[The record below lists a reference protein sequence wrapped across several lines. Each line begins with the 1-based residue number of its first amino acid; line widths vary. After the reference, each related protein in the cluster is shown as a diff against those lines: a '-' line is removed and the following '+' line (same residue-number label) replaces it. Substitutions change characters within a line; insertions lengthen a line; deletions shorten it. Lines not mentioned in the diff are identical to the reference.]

1 VAIVEDELSL
11 VFSALADPTRR
22 AILERLAH
30 GDATVNQ
37 LAEPFAMTQQA
48 VSKHLKVLERA
59 RLISRTR
66 TGQSRPSVLD
76 TEHLDAA
83 AGWIARHR
91 QIWAD
96 RHDRLDEHL
105 PRVLASERT
114 CGKGGF
120 KRAGGRTAPTALS
133 DPGPPSV
140 RRSWWCETGAGCGI
154 EEFCDHE

>member
-1 VAIVEDELSL
+1 VAVLDDELTL
-11 VFSALADPTRR
+11 VFAALADPTRR
-22 AILERLAH
+22 AILERLAQ

-66 TGQSRPSVLD
+66 TAQSRPCVLD

-83 AGWIARHR
+83 AGWITRHR
-91 QIWAD
+91 KIWAD

-105 PRVLASERT
+105 AALKATRR
-114 CGKGGF
+114 GKRG
-120 KRAGGRTAPTALS
+120 KTA
-133 DPGPPSV
+133 
-140 RRSWWCETGAGCGI
+140 
-154 EEFCDHE
+154 

>member
-1 VAIVEDELSL
+1 MGGCAYDPVMTVIEDDLDL
-11 VFSALADPTRR
+11 VFAALADSTRR
-22 AILERLAH
+22 AIVERLAE

-66 TGQSRPSVLD
+66 DAQSRPCRLD
-76 TEHLDAA
+76 AEHLADAV
-83 AGWIARHR
+83 GWIERHR

-105 PRVLASERT
+105 AALQ
-114 CGKGGF
+114 KDGGP
-120 KRAGGRTAPTALS
+120 A
-133 DPGPPSV
+133 
-140 RRSWWCETGAGCGI
+140 
-154 EEFCDHE
+154 

>member
-1 VAIVEDELSL
+1 MVGVVAVVEDELSL

-22 AILERLAH
+22 AILERLAG

-66 TGQSRPSVLD
+66 TAQSRPCVLE
-76 TEHLDAA
+76 TVRLDAA

-91 QIWAD
+91 QTWAE

-105 PRVLASERT
+105 AALRT
-114 CGKGGF
+114 KQRRDG
-120 KRAGGRTAPTALS
+120 RATR
-133 DPGPPSV
+133 
-140 RRSWWCETGAGCGI
+140 
-154 EEFCDHE
+154 

>member
-1 VAIVEDELSL
+1 MAVVDDELSL

-22 AILERLAH
+22 AILERLAR

-66 TGQSRPSVLD
+66 TAQSRPCVLD
-76 TEHLDAA
+76 AEHLDVA

-96 RHDRLDEHL
+96 RHDRLEKHL
-105 PRVLASERT
+105 AALQA
-114 CGKGGF
+114 
-120 KRAGGRTAPTALS
+120 KR
-133 DPGPPSV
+133 
-140 RRSWWCETGAGCGI
+140 RRDRGTTR
-154 EEFCDHE
+154 